1 MEVPIY
7 LDVFLS
13 PIRDNQTAQVA
24 VMAVLLLIVLDVLFG
39 VGNALLHQEFS
50 SSKMREG
57 IGHKCSELGFLL
69 VGCIADGCII
79 GGVDLGYSAPVL
91 TGAAVYICVMEIA
104 SLLELFTKINPAL
117 IDSPVFKLLKASHV
131 LKETEG
137 FDYSGSED

>member
-1 MEVPIY
+1 MVVPIY

-39 VGNALLHQEFS
+39 VGNAFMRHEFS
-50 SSKMREG
+50 SEKMREG
-57 IGHKCSELGFLL
+57 IGHKCTELGFLL
-69 VGCIADGCII
+69 VGVIADGCII

-91 TGAAVYICVMEIA
+91 TGAAVYICIMEIA
-104 SLLELFTKINPAL
+104 SLLELFIKINPAL
-117 IDSPVFKLLKASHV
+117 ADSPVFKLLAASHL
-131 LKETEG
+131 LKDKE

>member
-1 MEVPIY
+1 MPVY

-24 VMAVLLLIVLDVLFG
+24 VMAVLMLIVLDVLFG
-39 VGNALLHQEFS
+39 VGYAIMTHTFS

-69 VGCIADGCII
+69 VGVIADGCII
-79 GGVDLGYSAPVL
+79 GGVDLGYTAPVL

-104 SLLELFTKINPAL
+104 SLLELFVKINPAL
-117 IDSPVFKLLKASHV
+117 ANSPVFKLLNASKL
-131 LKETEG
+131 LKEAQE